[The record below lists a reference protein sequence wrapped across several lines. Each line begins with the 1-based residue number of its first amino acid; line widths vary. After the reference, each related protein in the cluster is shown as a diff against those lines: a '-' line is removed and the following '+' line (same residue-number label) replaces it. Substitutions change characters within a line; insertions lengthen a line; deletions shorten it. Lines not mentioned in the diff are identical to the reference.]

1 MIKLLVWP
9 YLALIVICILSTV
22 LVIIST
28 FPNSLLVVDQFPE
41 KKVRMKKR
49 ELLNNGIQIEV
60 KERIQFL
67 VEKKDSL
74 FSS

>member
-1 MIKLLVWP
+1 MLKPI
-9 YLALIVICILSTV
+9 LAVPRLTRSKTDMSHSIPDTGHSEA
-22 LVIIST
+22 
-28 FPNSLLVVDQFPE
+28 P
-41 KKVRMKKR
+41 

-67 VEKKDSL
+67 VKKKDSL